1 MKSER
6 KINNKNEID
15 IKSLRHYYIN
25 KTKSLNI
32 NFEQLDYLIKPKK
45 ENNENENL
53 STSDSIKRN
62 VIDFPKKISLYQK
75 YKNKELKVNQSYNN
89 NVLNIDNSQE
99 INN

>member
-1 MKSER
+1 MFKNNKNINNENNNFVKSER

-45 ENNENENL
+45 ENNFHKTKYNFIECFCNFL
-53 STSDSIKRN
+53 KYKTYPKRERE
-62 VIDFPKKISLYQK
+62 KISFIRIS
-75 YKNKELKVNQSYNN
+75 NK
-89 NVLNIDNSQE
+89 
-99 INN
+99 